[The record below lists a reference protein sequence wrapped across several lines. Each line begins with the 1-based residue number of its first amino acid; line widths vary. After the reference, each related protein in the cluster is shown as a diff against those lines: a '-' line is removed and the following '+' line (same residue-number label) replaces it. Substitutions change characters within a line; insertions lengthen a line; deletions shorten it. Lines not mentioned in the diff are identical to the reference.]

1 MNKNIVKTIGIFAA
15 LLAIVAFFSKTIY
28 EYNLPAVT
36 VGFAEAGTIRHSVA
50 ARGKIE
56 VYGTKEIIAEKEGLL
71 NLSVEENQNISAGDL
86 LYTIETDMEQLEKS
100 LKELE
105 YTRST
110 LLVQI
115 SKLNSDIAHERSLEN
130 SNDTTDPLDLDS
142 LEYEIEKAL
151 SEIEKAEK
159 DLKDT
164 QTLYESGAIP
174 KVQLDEADEEVES
187 AKRKHDE
194 AITARDKAIS
204 NYNKELSQKE
214 RDSVQN
220 AANREKNIT
229 DLNFQL
235 RQTQIQVDYIN
246 EQIDELN
253 EQLLQGGKFEFFAEY
268 DGVVTAIYDGI
279 KNGRYIYKNSD
290 LMAIQPVETEYVA
303 VFTLSNDVDYVEVGT
318 TATLGIK
325 SKNARNIEGTVER
338 IRTNEE
344 DFTVYVAFDYEGLKG
359 GENVDAKFEKT
370 SEKYDYILPNSAIR
384 EDQNMTFI
392 LYLEAE
398 KNSYGWDYVARQ
410 KYVGIV
416 EEGPSHTAIMMGSDG
431 AKNSI
436 ILNSNM
442 PIQEGSK
449 VKIIK

>member
-1 MNKNIVKTIGIFAA
+1 MNKNIVKTIGIFAG
-15 LLAIVAFFSKTIY
+15 LLAFVAFFSKTIY

-36 VGFAEAGTIRHSVA
+36 VGFAEAGTIRHSVQS
-50 ARGKIE
+50 RGKIE

-71 NLSVEENQNISAGDL
+71 SLSVEENQSISAGNL

-110 LLVQI
+110 LLVEI
-115 SKLNSDIAHERSLEN
+115 SKLNSDIAHERSLGN
-130 SNDTTDPLDLDS
+130 SDDLTDPLDLDS
-142 LEYEIEKAL
+142 FEYEIEKAL
-151 SEIEKAEK
+151 SAVEKAEK

-174 KVQLDEADEEVES
+174 KVQLDEAKENSES
-187 AKRKHDE
+187 AKRIYDE
-194 AITARDKAIS
+194 AVVAKDKAIS
-204 NYNKELSQKE
+204 GYNKELSQKE
-214 RDSVQN
+214 RDNVQS
-220 AANREKNIT
+220 AANREKNVT

-246 EQIDELN
+246 GQIDELN

-268 DGVVTAIYDGI
+268 GGVVTAIYDGI

-290 LMAIQPVETEYVA
+290 LMAIQPAETEYVA
-303 VFTLSNDVDYVEVGT
+303 VFTLSNDVDYVDIGT
-318 TATLGIK
+318 TAILGIK
-325 SKNARNIEGTVER
+325 SKNARNIEGIVER
-338 IRTNEE
+338 IRTNDE
-344 DFTVYVAFDYEGLKG
+344 DFTVYIAFDYEGLKG
-359 GENVDAKFEKT
+359 GENVDARFEKI
-370 SEKYDYILPNSAIR
+370 SESYDYILPNSAIR
-384 EDQNMTFI
+384 EDRNMTFV
-392 LYLEAE
+392 LYLEAQ
-398 KNSYGWDYVARQ
+398 KNSYGWDYVAKQ
-410 KYVGIV
+410 QYVGIV
-416 EEGPSHTAIMMGSDG
+416 EEGPGHTAIMMSGDR
-431 AKNSI
+431 AKSSI